1 MVVVV
6 VVVMILIGHI
16 VYRTVPIH
24 AVPVVPVVPVVPG
37 MLIMILISVMVNIIV
52 TVLKSLSLSL
62 FLACAINYCL
72 DCSGDGD
79 CTRCRNGTLL
89 KTTSHPHHCIG
100 NHSHTFYRTYI
111 LCFDAK
117 TANFNVCGIYF
128 CYSAGMECID
138 TTKTINWWNE

>member
-6 VVVMILIGHI
+6 VVVMILIGHT
-16 VYRTVPIH
+16 VYRTVPI
-24 AVPVVPVVPVVPG
+24 PG
-37 MLIMILISVMVNIIV
+37 ILIMILISVMVNIIV

-62 FLACAINYCL
+62 SPLSLFIACAINYCL
-72 DCSGDGD
+72 DCSGNGD

-100 NHSHTFYRTYI
+100 NHSHTFYMTYI

-138 TTKTINWWNE
+138 TTKIINWWNE

>member
-16 VYRTVPIH
+16 VYRTVPI
-24 AVPVVPVVPVVPG
+24 PG
-37 MLIMILISVMVNIIV
+37 ILIMLLKSVMVNRIV
-52 TVLKSLSLSL
+52 TVLKSLSLSPLSL

-72 DCSGDGD
+72 DCSGNGD

-89 KTTSHPHHCIG
+89 NTTSHPHHCIG
-100 NHSHTFYRTYI
+100 NHSHTFCRTYI

-117 TANFNVCGIYF
+117 TANFNV
-128 CYSAGMECID
+128 
-138 TTKTINWWNE
+138 WNFLLL